1 MSHAQCYC
9 IRRFWVKNFI
19 IFAFLEIFGRIYI
32 FRDNKTQRFDIY
44 CYECF
49 WNLLICRQIEGL
61 PPNCTILRILAP
73 LWHNLTRQTCV
84 PSSIGFCLLV
94 ALGLERWILF
104 IPRMKMNL
112 ASRHLQIQHHQ
123 QQPRRTRSS
132 SQSSMSST
140 SSVSSAAS
148 SCGTVSQN
156 IKKYNFLEKH
166 SSDISTIF

>member
-1 MSHAQCYC
+1 MTFVFKGNTIEASPKLHY
-9 IRRFWVKNFI
+9 
-19 IFAFLEIFGRIYI
+19 LFGL
-32 FRDNKTQRFDIY
+32 FN
-44 CYECF
+44 
-49 WNLLICRQIEGL
+49 
-61 PPNCTILRILAP
+61 P
-73 LWHNLTRQTCV
+73 LCHLTRQTCI

-112 ASRHLQIQHHQ
+112 ASRHVLLHHN

-148 SCGTVSQN
+148 SCSTVSQN
-156 IKKYNFLEKH
+156 IK
-166 SSDISTIF
+166 ISIHFFRETETLSRQKSKT